1 MNEETMIGIMAD
13 RVTACSDS
21 QETTSGLIGAM
32 KRGQPKTI
40 VDAMEIVLRW
50 SHGYTDSKLA
60 IEDAFKKTG
69 KFTQTY
75 TY

>member
-1 MNEETMIGIMAD
+1 MNEEVLIGVMAD
-13 RVTACSDS
+13 RVTVSSDS
-21 QETTSGLIGAM
+21 QETTIALIGAM

-60 IEDAFKKTG
+60 IEDAFKKSG

>member
-1 MNEETMIGIMAD
+1 MNEETLIGIMAD
-13 RVTACSDS
+13 RVTVSTDS
-21 QETTSGLIGAM
+21 QETTAGLISAM

-60 IEDAFKKTG
+60 IEDAFKQTG

-75 TY
+75 IY